1 MINKENKNQII
12 QKFKQHEQ
20 DTGSVEVQVA
30 LLTKEIEL
38 LTEHCKKFN
47 KDFSSKRGLLKKVS
61 QRKSFLNY
69 LSRKDAQKYKDLLAS
84 LELRK

>member
-1 MINKENKNQII
+1 MKNQII
-12 QKFKQHEQ
+12 EKYKQHGQ
-20 DTGSVEVQVA
+20 DTGSVEIQIAMLTQEIV
-30 LLTKEIEL
+30 LLTQ
-38 LTEHCKKFN
+38 HCKKFN

-69 LSRKDAQKYKDLLAS
+69 LSRKDVQKYKDLLAS